1 MGLDAPGT
9 IAVDIALVVLILD
22 KDPFDHGLVL
32 GIVHARQLLDEAL
45 QT

>member
-1 MGLDAPGT
+1 MGFDAPGA
-9 IAVDIALVVLILD
+9 IAVDVTLVVLVLD
-22 KDPFDHGLVL
+22 KNPFDHGLVL